1 MFRADVIAK
10 LFELRP
16 GLAELET
23 DLTRDFHQELMRP
36 LGIQTGAVEVEI
48 SKGERLQL
56 IESVI
61 QNEFCE
67 QRGLSQP
74 AARDD
79 HYEVR
84 AFLPDYGA
92 AFSGRETNDPFP
104 SAF

>member
-1 MFRADVIAK
+1 MFPADVVAK

-16 GLAELET
+16 GLAELEA
-23 DLTRDFHQELMRP
+23 DLTRDLHQELMRP
-36 LGIQTGAVEVEI
+36 LGIQAGSVEVEI
-48 SKGERLQL
+48 SKGERLRL

-74 AARDD
+74 AASHD
-79 HYEVR
+79 HYEIW

-92 AFSGRETNDPFP
+92 AFSGRETNDRFP
-104 SAF
+104 S